1 MNSYALELDRLSFQ
15 YPSYPGLPARPLFT
29 DLSLQ
34 IRPGEFV
41 IILGAP
47 DAGKTTLSR
56 VIMDLLPRY
65 SGGVRTGRVLLKGKD
80 VGDWDPADLLAA
92 GGLLFQDPEEQ
103 ILTTRCDTEVAFSL
117 ESLGIPPEEMARRV
131 QNALAWAGMEG
142 FARRDPSL
150 LSGGEQKRIL
160 LAAVRARDPELWIL
174 DETLEELD
182 EAVKEK
188 ILHTLTGEGKTVLLF
203 ASKQVALFD
212 RFPHRSFLLKDG
224 VLEELTRE
232 SKESRLLEEGLQHE
246 GFCGKVVPQRFVP
259 EKPSE
264 SGHKRVFLEA
274 EGLSFR
280 YPGGDF
286 LLDIP
291 RLALHRGETM
301 ALLGANGSGKS
312 TLARIL
318 TGLLEPREGKLF
330 SQAPGGGRTI
340 LEPDDLKRQSSY
352 LFQNP
357 DYQLFLPTVEEE
369 LIYGLKSADREAR
382 GAEAVIKF
390 HLPDPEAPPALL
402 SYGARKRLQ
411 GALAYMQPRPLLILD
426 EGDSGLSFSD
436 FFNLYHQLR
445 GRGETVLLIT
455 HHRPLAEML
464 CQRILTMDRGRIIR
478 EERP

>member
-1 MNSYALELDRLSFQ
+1 MNSYALELDRLTFQ
-15 YPSYPGLPARPLFT
+15 YPSYPGLPARPLFK

-34 IRPGEFV
+34 IRTGEFV

-80 VGDWDPADLLAA
+80 VDDWDPADLLAA

-103 ILTTRCDTEVAFSL
+103 ILTTRCDSEAAFSL
-117 ESLGIPPEEMARRV
+117 ESLGIPPEEMEVRV
-131 QNALAWAGMEG
+131 RNALAWAGMED
-142 FARRDPSL
+142 FAGRDPSL

-160 LAAVRARDPELWIL
+160 LAAVRARDPEFWIM

-188 ILHTLTGEGKTVLLF
+188 ILHTLTEEGKTVLLF
-203 ASKQVALFD
+203 ASKQVDLFD
-212 RFPHRSFLLKDG
+212 RFPHRSFLLKNG
-224 VLEELTRE
+224 VLEELPRE
-232 SKESRLLEEGLQHE
+232 NREGRLLEEGLQYE
-246 GFCGKVVPQRFVP
+246 GFGGQVPP
-259 EKPSE
+259 EGVEPDTPS
-264 SGHKRVFLEA
+264 GAGDRPVFLEA
-274 EGLSFR
+274 RGLSFH

-286 LLDIP
+286 SLEIS
-291 RLALHRGETM
+291 RLVLYRGETT

-318 TGLLEPREGKLF
+318 TGLLKPQEGKLF
-330 SQAPGGGRTI
+330 SPGSGAPRVL

-357 DYQLFLPTVEEE
+357 DYQLFLPTLEEE
-369 LIYGLKSADREAR
+369 LVYGLKSPDREAR
-382 GAEAVIKF
+382 AAEAVERF

-436 FFNLYHQLR
+436 FFNLYHRLR
-445 GRGETVLLIT
+445 DRGVTILLIT

-464 CQRILTMDRGRIIR
+464 SHRILTMERGRIIS
-478 EERP
+478 EVRP